1 MQTNEYIERLRHDP
15 IGIGRGT
22 QCGLYLLASMPTSV
36 EMAAK
41 YDKTLEKARSSPI
54 FRYQDAYKYQD
65 HDQLRQFQSAV
76 GWFDPNQLSVAL
88 ISEHIEQ
95 PVGALANVSNSLAN
109 VNGCFIQHITGFI

>member
-1 MQTNEYIERLRHDP
+1 MTP
-15 IGIGRGT
+15 
-22 QCGLYLLASMPTSV
+22 LAS
-36 EMAAK
+36 AAVHSAAYTFLPACPHLKKWPLK